1 MKSLMVVPY
10 ISNKT
15 LTRYFQ
21 YLIEGYT
28 FQPDKIDYRGNDL
41 RKPQYQNM
49 QDIKAIDSFSK
60 YRPTDYLIIHAS
72 DIYLMPNDLDD
83 MITELICDEKAF
95 ITGLYP
101 IKNFV
106 HCSMNEPSIS
116 PARISVWKADIFNEC
131 LKEFKTRQMKTSG
144 IWYDEVYRMAE
155 IAVEKG
161 YHCLISKTARPQRIF
176 EEEFKTMRIR

>member
-1 MKSLMVVPY
+1 MVIPY
-10 ISNKT
+10 ISNRT
-15 LTRYFQ
+15 LPRYFQ

-28 FQPDKIDYRGNDL
+28 YKPDMVDYRPNDL

-60 YRPTDYLIIHAS
+60 YRPTDYFIIHAS
-72 DIYLMPNDLDD
+72 DIYLMPNDLKD
-83 MITELICDEKAF
+83 MMIELAEDSKAF

-106 HCSMNEPSIS
+106 HCSMNEEPIC

-131 LKEFKTRQMKTSG
+131 LKEFKTRQMKTTG

-161 YHCLISKTARPQRIF
+161 YRCLISKTARPQRIF